1 MTDSKEK
8 NEWSD
13 REIGALWINVKQS
26 DGSKYL
32 TGSINGEKVVVF
44 KNKSHEEND
53 KAPYFRVYK
62 HQAKEEMAASSAE
75 KKQVEE
81 PDLI

>member
-1 MTDSKEK
+1 MTDNKDK
-8 NEWSD
+8 NEWAD

-53 KAPYFRVYK
+53 KAPYFRIYK
-62 HQAKEEMAASSAE
+62 HQTKEDAPSTSPKE
-75 KKQVEE
+75 QVAE

>member
-1 MTDSKEK
+1 M
-8 NEWSD
+8 
-13 REIGALWINVKQS
+13 VQQ
-26 DGSKYL
+26 
-32 TGSINGEKVVVF
+32 
-44 KNKSHEEND
+44 NKSHEEND

>member
-1 MTDSKEK
+1 MTDNKDK
-8 NEWSD
+8 NEWTD

-62 HQAKEEMAASSAE
+62 HQERENAAAAPVKKEVA
-75 KKQVEE
+75 E